1 MAGRTIL
8 VTGTTRGIGEAIAK
22 RLTADGNEVVG
33 LARGTPDSPVGPHF
47 NADLTDAAAITEVMK
62 EVTANHKITGVVH
75 NAGYSSPQP
84 MEETTLD
91 VYDDVMA
98 INLRAMLL
106 VTQPCVA
113 HMKEAGG
120 GRITSVSARA
130 ALGKEMRTAYSA
142 AKAGQLGFTRTWS
155 LELAR
160 HNITVNAVAPGPIG
174 TDLFRSTHP
183 DGSPELK
190 EVEEGTPLNRLGT
203 PEDVAGAIAFFMSDD
218 ASFITG
224 QVLYVCGGRSVG
236 SAPIW

>member
-1 MAGRTIL
+1 MIGRTIL
-8 VTGTTRGIGEAIAK
+8 VTGTTRGIGEAVAR
-22 RLTADGNEVVG
+22 RLDADENEVVG
-33 LARGTPDSPVGPHF
+33 LARGTPENPVGPHY
-47 NADLTDAAAITEVMK
+47 NADLTDATAVTEIMK
-62 EVTANHKITGVVH
+62 EITAKHQVTGVVH
-75 NAGYSSPQP
+75 NAGYSSPQAAD
-84 MEETTLD
+84 EVTLD

-106 VTQPCVA
+106 VTQPCIA
-113 HMKEAGG
+113 QMKAAGG
-120 GRITSVSARA
+120 GRIASVSARA

-142 AKAGQLGFTRTWS
+142 AKAGQLGFTRTWA

-160 HNITVNAVAPGPIG
+160 YNITCNAVAPGPIG

-183 DGSPELK
+183 EGSPELK

-203 PEDVAGAIAFFMSDD
+203 PDDVAGAIAFFMSDD

>member
-1 MAGRTIL
+1 MAQRTTL
-8 VTGTTRGIGEAIAK
+8 VTGTTRGIGQAIAN
-22 RLTADGNEVVG
+22 RLTADGHEVIG
-33 LARGTPDSPVGPHF
+33 LARGVPDNPVGPHYTV
-47 NADLTDAAAITEVMK
+47 DLTDALALKETMK
-62 EVTANHKITGVVH
+62 EITAKHKITTVVH
-75 NAGYSSPQP
+75 NAGYSRPQSV
-84 MEETTLD
+84 EETTLD

-106 VTQPCVA
+106 VVQPCIA
-113 HMKEAGG
+113 HMKAAGG
-120 GRITSVSARA
+120 GRIASVSARA

-142 AKAGQLGFTRTWS
+142 AKAGQLGFTRTWA

-183 DGSPELK
+183 EGSPELK

-203 PEDVAGAIAFFMSDD
+203 PEDVAGAIAFFVSDD